1 MVMKKIAI
9 IFNPKAGSG
18 KKAILDK
25 IIKILSSTNS
35 IQLFETKAA
44 GDATDIA
51 RKESDNFDIIVAA
64 GGDGTINEVVNGI
77 NPNTPLG
84 IIPMGTANIVA
95 IEAGISNNV
104 QNICAVINQGNTK
117 KVYLSNINNKKFIL
131 MAGIGYDAQVVTNI
145 NPKLKKIFGKLIF
158 ALEGF
163 KQFFKLKEFTITIKT
178 NHQTYNANWVL
189 ITNAKHYAGSHS
201 ITTST
206 NIFDE
211 HLVCYIFPDLN
222 KLNFLYYL
230 FLILLFGDL
239 SKSDKI
245 ITVRSTSFEIT
256 SSTAT
261 PVQCDGELFGQL
273 PVLIKNNKECV
284 NLLIPN

>member
-1 MVMKKIAI
+1 MGMKKIAI

-25 IIKILSSTNS
+25 IIKILSLTNS
-35 IQLFETKAA
+35 IELFETKAA

-201 ITTST
+201 ITTGT
-206 NIFDE
+206 DIFDE
-211 HLVCYIFPDLN
+211 HLVCYIFPNLS
-222 KLNFLYYL
+222 KLSFLYNL
-230 FLILLFGDL
+230 FLIVLFGDL

-245 ITVRSTSFEIT
+245 ITIRSSSLEIT
-256 SSTAT
+256 SDSTT

-273 PVLIKNNKECV
+273 PALIKNNSECV

>member
-1 MVMKKIAI
+1 MIMKKIAI

-25 IIKILSSTNS
+25 IITILSLTNS
-35 IQLFETKAA
+35 IELFETKVA

-104 QNICAVINQGNTK
+104 QNICAVINRGNTK
-117 KVYLSNINNKKFIL
+117 KAYLSNVNNKKFIL
-131 MAGIGYDAQVVTNI
+131 MAGIGYDAQVVKNI

-158 ALEGF
+158 VLEGF
-163 KQFFKLKEFTITIKT
+163 KQFFKLKEFNITIKT
-178 NHQTYNANWVL
+178 NNQTYNANWIL

-211 HLVCYIFPDLN
+211 HLVCYIFPDLS
-222 KLNFLYYL
+222 KLSFLYNL
-230 FLILLFGDL
+230 FLILFFGDL

-245 ITVRSTSFEIT
+245 ITVRSSSFEIT

-261 PVQCDGELFGQL
+261 PAQCDGELFGQL
-273 PVLIKNNKECV
+273 PVTIQNDGHFI
-284 NLLIPN
+284 NLLIPK

>member
-1 MVMKKIAI
+1 MKKICI
-9 IFNPKAGSG
+9 IFNPKAGSS
-18 KKAILDK
+18 KLSKLNK
-25 IIKILSSTNS
+25 IITELNKNNTVT
-35 IQLFETKAA
+35 LFETTAA
-44 GDATDIA
+44 GDATNIA
-51 RKESDNFDIIVAA
+51 RTESANFDIVVAA

-77 NPNTPLG
+77 DPNTPLA

-95 IEAGISNNV
+95 IEAGISNNSKA
-104 QNICAVINQGNTK
+104 ICAAINQGKTK
-117 KVYLSNINNKKFIL
+117 RAYVSTINNKKFIL

-178 NHQTYNANWVL
+178 NNQTYNANWVL

>member
-1 MVMKKIAI
+1 MKKICI
-9 IFNPKAGSG
+9 IFNPKAGSS
-18 KKAILDK
+18 KLSKLNK
-25 IIKILSSTNS
+25 IITELNKNNTVT
-35 IQLFETKAA
+35 LFETTAA
-44 GDATDIA
+44 GDATNIA
-51 RKESDNFDIIVAA
+51 RTESANFDIVVAA

-77 NPNTPLG
+77 DPNTPLA

-95 IEAGISNNV
+95 IEAGISNNSKA
-104 QNICAVINQGNTK
+104 ICAAINQGKTK
-117 KVYLSNINNKKFIL
+117 RAYVSTINNKKFIL

-178 NHQTYNANWVL
+178 NNQTYNANWVL

-201 ITTST
+201 ITTGT
-206 NIFDE
+206 DIFDE
-211 HLVCYIFPDLN
+211 HLVCYIFPDLS
-222 KLNFLYYL
+222 KLSFLYNL
-230 FLILLFGDL
+230 FLIVLFGDL

-245 ITVRSTSFEIT
+245 ITVRSSSFEIT

-273 PVLIKNNKECV
+273 PALIKNNKECV

>member
-1 MVMKKIAI
+1 MGMKKIAI

-77 NPNTPLG
+77 NPNTLLG

-104 QNICAVINQGNTK
+104 QNICSVINRGNTK

-131 MAGIGYDAQVVTNI
+131 MAGIGYDAQVVKNI

-158 ALEGF
+158 VLEGF

-211 HLVCYIFPDLN
+211 HLVCYIFPNLS
-222 KLNFLYYL
+222 KLSFLYNL
-230 FLILLFGDL
+230 FLIVLFGDL

-245 ITVRSTSFEIT
+245 ITIRSSSLEIT
-256 SSTAT
+256 SDSTT

-273 PVLIKNNKECV
+273 PALIKNNRECV

>member
-1 MVMKKIAI
+1 MIWVQ
-9 IFNPKAGSG
+9 G
-18 KKAILDK
+18 KW
-25 IIKILSSTNS
+25 
-35 IQLFETKAA
+35 
-44 GDATDIA
+44 
-51 RKESDNFDIIVAA
+51 R
-64 GGDGTINEVVNGI
+64 
-77 NPNTPLG
+77 P
-84 IIPMGTANIVA
+84 
-95 IEAGISNNV
+95 
-104 QNICAVINQGNTK
+104 
-117 KVYLSNINNKKFIL
+117 
-131 MAGIGYDAQVVTNI
+131 
-145 NPKLKKIFGKLIF
+145 
-158 ALEGF
+158 
-163 KQFFKLKEFTITIKT
+163 
-178 NHQTYNANWVL
+178 L

-261 PVQCDGELFGQL
+261 PAQCDGELFGQL
-273 PVLIKNNKECV
+273 PVTIQNDGHFI
-284 NLLIPN
+284 NLLIPK

>member
-1 MVMKKIAI
+1 MKKICI
-9 IFNPKAGSG
+9 IFNPKAGSS
-18 KKAILDK
+18 KLSKLNK
-25 IIKILSSTNS
+25 IITELNKNNTVT
-35 IQLFETKAA
+35 LFETTAA
-44 GDATDIA
+44 GDATNIA
-51 RKESDNFDIIVAA
+51 RTESANFDIVVAA

-77 NPNTPLG
+77 DPNTPLA

-95 IEAGISNNV
+95 IEAGISNNSKA
-104 QNICAVINQGNTK
+104 ICAAINQGKTK
-117 KVYLSNINNKKFIL
+117 RAYVSTINNKKFIL

-163 KQFFKLKEFTITIKT
+163 KQFFKLKEFAITIKT
-178 NHQTYNANWVL
+178 NNQTYNANWVL

-201 ITTST
+201 ITTGT
-206 NIFDE
+206 DIFDE

>member
-1 MVMKKIAI
+1 MKKICI
-9 IFNPKAGSG
+9 IFNPKAGSS
-18 KKAILDK
+18 KLSKLNK
-25 IIKILSSTNS
+25 IITELNKNNTVT
-35 IQLFETKAA
+35 LFETTAA
-44 GDATDIA
+44 GDATNIA
-51 RKESDNFDIIVAA
+51 RTESANFDIVVAA

-77 NPNTPLG
+77 DPNTPLA

-95 IEAGISNNV
+95 IEAGISNNSKA
-104 QNICAVINQGNTK
+104 ICAAINQGKTK
-117 KVYLSNINNKKFIL
+117 RAYVSTINNKKFIL

-163 KQFFKLKEFTITIKT
+163 KQFFKLKEFAITIKT

-206 NIFDE
+206 DIFDE
-211 HLVCYIFPDLN
+211 HLVCYIFPNLS
-222 KLNFLYYL
+222 KLSFLYNL

-245 ITVRSTSFEIT
+245 ITIRSSSLEIT
-256 SSTAT
+256 SGTTT
-261 PVQCDGELFGQL
+261 PIQCDGELFGNL
-273 PVLIKNNKECV
+273 PVTIRNNKEFV
-284 NLLIPN
+284 NLLTA